1 MFSALHTKTKLAI
14 IAIFVIISLIIGFV
28 MSFCLNLILPTSK
41 PIPKQTATISAQ
53 ETPKPTVK
61 EDIKKT
67 ETTTTDKNKKNTN
80 TQTTDAKQEN
90 STSNKTSFE
99 QGTYIVGKDIK
110 AGLYKLIATDTDSY
124 YKIMD
129 GKGDE
134 EINVQ
139 QDMVFFNFTYVDL
152 KDGQEIYVFDAK
164 LISQSAMTPYNDSKY
179 ISGQYKIGYDM
190 PEGDYIV
197 SPKKDI
203 GNIKLSSSPNE
214 SDIIFSQ
221 YIESTATI
229 SVKKGQYLTLNNV
242 EIKNQ

>member
-67 ETTTTDKNKKNTN
+67 ETTTPDKNKKNTN

-90 STSNKTSFE
+90 ITSNKTS
-99 QGTYIVGKDIK
+99 IK

-164 LISQSAMTPYNDSKY
+164 LISQSAMTPYNGSKY

-197 SPKKDI
+197 SPKEDI
-203 GNIKLSSSPNE
+203 GNIRLSSSPNE